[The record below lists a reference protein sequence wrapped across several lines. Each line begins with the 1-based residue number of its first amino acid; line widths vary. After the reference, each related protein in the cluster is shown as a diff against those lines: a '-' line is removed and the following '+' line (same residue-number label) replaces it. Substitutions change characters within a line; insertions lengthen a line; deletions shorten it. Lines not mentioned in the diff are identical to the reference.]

1 MWGPNTGKDFMPRE
15 SSSSNMMA
23 VQQRA
28 LIYLKPLEKKKKKI
42 KQQKRVTL
50 GQEPSGVFFV
60 VVLFILPL
68 AQGPETE
75 SLDAVQVY

>member
-1 MWGPNTGKDFMPRE
+1 MR
-15 SSSSNMMA
+15 

-28 LIYLKPLEKKKKKI
+28 LIYLNPLEKKKKK
-42 KQQKRVTL
+42 VTV
-50 GQEPSGVFFV
+50 GQEPSGVFV
-60 VVLFILPL
+60 VVLFILPS